1 MHESQRMSNAAIADR
16 LKTRRAALDLSQY
29 ELADASGIA
38 RTRIADYEQGRHE
51 PSLDALLL
59 LADALDVST
68 DWLLGREPVW
78 LLGREPVKAAAKP
91 AAPAKAKAIDRDDQ
105 RGCMVDRPST
115 VDEVQ
120 ALAKAQGKTY
130 LEHRGRAYR
139 LRKDGWETV

>member
-68 DWLLGREPVW
+68 DWLLGREPV
-78 LLGREPVKAAAKP
+78 KAAAKP
-91 AAPAKAKAIDRDDQ
+91 AGGKAGKAEPAP
-105 RGCMVDRPST
+105 DRPST
-115 VDEVQ
+115 VEEAQ
-120 ALAKAQGKTY
+120 AAATAHGKTY
-130 LEHRGRAYR
+130 CEHRGRAYR
-139 LRKDGWETV
+139 LRKDGWEPV